1 MESEQH
7 QKKTIKQKLM
17 VQYAKVQAKWNSLG
31 AMRWLILAVSLL
43 ILVGIVIAIVWTL
56 HQNTEGSITINSGD
70 TNTVAV
76 TSPEPPVTSQ
86 LPLDGAL
93 VTEEEYNRIM
103 KYLPM
108 AVMIENLQ
116 TIRPVSGLSR
126 ADLVFEALVEGGIT
140 RYMAVFLH
148 HDVDEIMPVRSS
160 RSYYLDWLEPLDAT
174 YMHIGGAISDNPRAV
189 ALPRIFAEGIKT
201 YMNASGAWWR
211 KSGIAAPHNAFTS
224 TQRMKD
230 VQDTLGWGRAS
241 TLSPWKFK
249 DDNIQ
254 ITEPTPET
262 KGVIV
267 PELGQT
273 IDLTW
278 NGYGNNG
285 YQVRWTYDKEFN
297 YYLYAVGGVKQTD
310 PATSE
315 PITAKNIVMQYTVQ
329 TYANDGYGHIL
340 YDTVGEGEALI
351 FRDGEVIN
359 GTWKKT
365 SVSSRTVYYDG
376 EGNEVEFNRGRTW
389 VHVIPTG
396 SSVIYQ

>member
-1 MESEQH
+1 MEPEQH
-7 QKKTIKQKLM
+7 QKKTIKQKLT
-17 VQYAKVQAKWNSLG
+17 VQYSKVQAKWNSLG
-31 AMRWLILAVSLL
+31 AIRWFILAVSLL
-43 ILVGIVIAIVWTL
+43 ILVGIVVAIVWTL
-56 HQNTEGSITINSGD
+56 HQNSEGSITINSGD

-148 HDVDEIMPVRSS
+148 YDVDEIMPVRSS

-230 VQDTLGWGRAS
+230 VQDTLGWGRAT

-249 DDNIQ
+249 DDNIH

-262 KGVIV
+262 EGVIV
-267 PELGQT
+267 PEIGQT

-297 YYLYAVGGVKQTD
+297 YYPYAVGGVKQTD
-310 PATSE
+310 HATSE

-340 YDTVGEGEALI
+340 YDTVGEGGAI
-351 FRDGEVIN
+351 I
-359 GTWKKT
+359 
-365 SVSSRTVYYDG
+365 
-376 EGNEVEFNRGRTW
+376 
-389 VHVIPTG
+389 
-396 SSVIYQ
+396 